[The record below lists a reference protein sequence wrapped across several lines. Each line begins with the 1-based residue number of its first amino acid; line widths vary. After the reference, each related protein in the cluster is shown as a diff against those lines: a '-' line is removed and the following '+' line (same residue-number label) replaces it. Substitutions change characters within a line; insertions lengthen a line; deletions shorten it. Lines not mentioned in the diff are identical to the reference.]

1 MCNCGD
7 PNVDYTDY
15 RIGPKRKSTIINKWI
30 MDDKGRK
37 LLISSPIYDSY
48 NDIIGYVAKNENSE
62 VIRIFEKNIKKI
74 ID

>member
-15 RIGPKRKSTIINKWI
+15 RRSPKKESKLVNKWI
-30 MDDKGRK
+30 IDSQERK

-48 NDIIGYVAKNENSE
+48 NDIIGYVTKTESGKI
-62 VIRIFEKNIKKI
+62 IRIFEQNIKKI
-74 ID
+74 LE

>member
-7 PNVDYTDY
+7 PNTDYTDY
-15 RIGPKRKSTIINKWI
+15 RIGPKKKSRIINKWI
-30 MDDKGRK
+30 LDDKGRK

-48 NDIIGYVAKNENSE
+48 NDIIGYVAKNEMSE
-62 VIRIFEKNIKKI
+62 VVRIFEKNVKKI